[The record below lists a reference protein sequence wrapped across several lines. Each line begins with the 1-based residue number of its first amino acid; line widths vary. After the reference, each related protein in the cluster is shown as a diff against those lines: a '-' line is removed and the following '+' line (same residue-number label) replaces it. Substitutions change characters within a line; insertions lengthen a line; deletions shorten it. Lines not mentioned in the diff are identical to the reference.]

1 MKSKTHFSTVPISQ
15 APAEEPSAVDDKH
28 RPVVLVVDD
37 EEIIG
42 ETLSTILS
50 LNGYAPL
57 IAHDGVAALELATLV
72 PPDVLLTDVV
82 MPRMNGIELAM
93 KVRQIYPDC
102 VILLFSGQA
111 EAVDLLA
118 PARLAGYVFTLLSK
132 PVHPL
137 VLLDSIAKSLSS
149 IEAAE
154 LPVDRRNRDAWNVS
168 FWQGSDNRRLRHFLR
183 SGDVPDGDKSIGSL
197 N

>member
-15 APAEEPSAVDDKH
+15 APVEEPSAVGEKH
-28 RPVVLVVDD
+28 RPVILVADD

-57 IAHDGVAALELATLV
+57 TAYDGVAALELASLV

-82 MPRMNGIELAM
+82 MPRMNGIELAV
-93 KVRQIYPDC
+93 KVSQAYPDC

-111 EAVDLLA
+111 E
-118 PARLAGYVFTLLSK
+118 
-132 PVHPL
+132 
-137 VLLDSIAKSLSS
+137 
-149 IEAAE
+149 
-154 LPVDRRNRDAWNVS
+154 
-168 FWQGSDNRRLRHFLR
+168 
-183 SGDVPDGDKSIGSL
+183 
-197 N
+197 

>member
-1 MKSKTHFSTVPISQ
+1 MKSKKHFSTVPISQ
-15 APAEEPSAVDDKH
+15 VPVEERSTVGEKH
-28 RPVVLVVDD
+28 RPIVLVVDD
-37 EEIIG
+37 EEVIG

-57 IAHDGVAALELATLV
+57 TAHDGVTALELASLV

-93 KVRQIYPDC
+93 KVRQAFPDC
-102 VILLFSGQA
+102 TILLFSGQA

-149 IEAAE
+149 RGAADG
-154 LPVDRRNRDAWNVS
+154 PDDRRMPDAWNVS
-168 FWQGSDNRRLRHFLR
+168 YGHACDNRRLRHFLR
-183 SGDVPDGDKSIGSL
+183 SGPALDADKFTGSL